1 MINMNLKKYEKFR
14 KNFGYKPVEWLDF
27 SIREH
32 NFCRNHQIRYIDQLI
47 DADINLRYRGF
58 GLKKNFRFLTATLKR
73 KLGSKLPPAEPV
85 ALIRHKWPATSC
97 GKPLRN
103 ASHRVF

>member
-1 MINMNLKKYEKFR
+1 MKTL
-14 KNFGYKPVEWLDF
+14 
-27 SIREH
+27 EH
-32 NFCRNHQIRYIDQLI
+32 FDEHYGIAAVPSAGEIASAILLER
-47 DADINLRYRGF
+47 
-58 GLKKNFRFLTATLKR
+58 
-73 KLGSKLPPAEPV
+73 SKLPPAEPV